1 MQLAVPL
8 VAGAFARVLAAIEAV
23 TEALA
28 LGLGKILPHVVVDDL
43 VALDILNNTRD
54 TLSL

>member
-28 LGLGKILPHVVVDDL
+28 LGLGKILPHVGVDDL

-54 TLSL
+54 ILSL